1 MAKQDGRSGRVN
13 DWFSEEQA
21 TMGDR
26 IAGAREAAGLT
37 QEELAR
43 RLGVKHSTIRA
54 WEDDR
59 SEPRANRLQML
70 AGMLNVSLMWVLT
83 GRGDGVPDPE
93 ATSDPAPGTAAVLTD
108 LRLLR
113 AELGRM
119 VDRVGQIEKR
129 LRQAGGV
136 P

>member
-1 MAKQDGRSGRVN
+1 VT

-37 QEELAR
+37 QEDLAR
-43 RLGVKHSTIRA
+43 RLGVRHTTVKA

-59 SEPRANRLQML
+59 TEPRANRLQML
-70 AGMLNVSLMWVLT
+70 AGMLNVSLMWKLT

-93 ATSDPAPGTAAVLTD
+93 KASDPAPAPGAEALMID

-119 VDRVGQIEKR
+119 ADRVGQIEKR
-129 LRQAGGV
+129 LRQAGAQS
-136 P
+136 

>member
-1 MAKQDGRSGRVN
+1 VT

-37 QEELAR
+37 QDELAR
-43 RLGVKHSTIRA
+43 RLGVRHSTVKA

-70 AGMLNVSLMWVLT
+70 AGMLNVSLMWMLT
-83 GRGDGVPDPE
+83 GRGDGVPDPDK
-93 ATSDPAPGTAAVLTD
+93 AAGPAPEAAALAID

-119 VDRVGQIEKR
+119 ADRVGQIEKR
-129 LRQAGGV
+129 LRQAE
-136 P
+136 PRP

>member
-1 MAKQDGRSGRVN
+1 MN

-26 IAGAREAAGLT
+26 IAGARDAAGLT

-43 RLGVKHSTIRA
+43 RLGVRHTTVRA

-59 SEPRANRLQML
+59 TEPRANRLQML
-70 AGMLNVSLMWVLT
+70 AGLLNVSLMWLLT
-83 GRGDGVPDPE
+83 GRGDGVPDPGK
-93 ATSDPAPGTAAVLTD
+93 TSDPAPAAEALVTD

-119 VDRVGQIEKR
+119 ADRVGQIEKR
-129 LRQAGGV
+129 LRQAGAQ

>member
-1 MAKQDGRSGRVN
+1 MT

-43 RLGVKHSTIRA
+43 RLGVRHSTVRA

-59 SEPRANRLQML
+59 TEPRANRLQML
-70 AGMLNVSLMWVLT
+70 AGMLNVSLMWLLT

-93 ATSDPAPGTAAVLTD
+93 NVSGPAPQAAALMID

-119 VDRVGQIEKR
+119 ADRVGQIEKR
-129 LRQAGGV
+129 LRQAE
-136 P
+136 PQP

>member
-1 MAKQDGRSGRVN
+1 VT

-43 RLGVKHSTIRA
+43 RLGVRHSTVRA

-59 SEPRANRLQML
+59 TEPRANRLQML
-70 AGMLNVSLMWVLT
+70 AGMLNVSLMWLLT

-93 ATSDPAPGTAAVLTD
+93 NVSGPAPQAAALMID

-119 VDRVGQIEKR
+119 ADRVGQIEKR
-129 LRQAGGV
+129 LRQAE
-136 P
+136 PQP

>member
-1 MAKQDGRSGRVN
+1 VT

-43 RLGVKHSTIRA
+43 RLGVRHSTVRA

-70 AGMLNVSLMWVLT
+70 AGMLNVSLMWLLT
-83 GRGDGVPDPE
+83 ARGDGVPDPE
-93 ATSDPAPGTAAVLTD
+93 KVSGPAPQAAALMID

-119 VDRVGQIEKR
+119 ADRVGQIEKR
-129 LRQAGGV
+129 LRQAE
-136 P
+136 PHP

>member
-1 MAKQDGRSGRVN
+1 MD
-13 DWFSEEQA
+13 DWFGEEQA

-37 QEELAR
+37 QEELSR
-43 RLGVKHSTIRA
+43 RLGVKPATIRA

-70 AGMLNVSLMWVLT
+70 AGLLNVSLMWLLT
-83 GRGDGVPDPE
+83 GRGDGVPDPDQCGE
-93 ATSDPAPGTAAVLTD
+93 VPSGPAPDVAAVLTD

-113 AELGRM
+113 ADLGRM
-119 VDRVGQIEKR
+119 TDRVGRIEKR
-129 LRQAGGV
+129 LRLAAGLA
-136 P
+136 

>member
-1 MAKQDGRSGRVN
+1 MA
-13 DWFSEEQA
+13 DWFGEEQA

-37 QEELAR
+37 QAELAR
-43 RLGVKHSTIRA
+43 RLGVRHSTVKA

-70 AGMLNVSLMWVLT
+70 AGVVNVSLMWLLT

-93 ATSDPAPGTAAVLTD
+93 RAPDTAGVPGVLID

-119 VDRVGQIEKR
+119 ADRIGRIEKQ
-129 LRQAGGV
+129 LRDGGAKS
-136 P
+136 

>member
-1 MAKQDGRSGRVN
+1 MT

-37 QEELAR
+37 QEDLAR
-43 RLGVKHSTIRA
+43 RLGVRQTTVKA

-59 SEPRANRLQML
+59 TEPRANRLQML
-70 AGMLNVSLMWVLT
+70 AGMLNVSLMWMLT

-93 ATSDPAPGTAAVLTD
+93 EASDPAPAADALMID

-119 VDRVGQIEKR
+119 ADRVGQIEKR
-129 LRQAGGV
+129 LRQAGAQA
-136 P
+136 